1 MIMIPSVVFA
11 FRLYELAPE
20 PGGLSERTTRIAI
33 LAAFALQPILLV
45 RALPAQWRE
54 GLIDQAIARGALRS
68 SDTPRMLYA
77 RQFLGLA
84 DDGRRF
90 YYSSRPAVE
99 WLERNAGPND
109 RVLTNLNELHMSRI
123 KSVGPFLG
131 ILDFQPWDVR
141 RATWSRSLEAI
152 DSALA
157 ARDLGRVM
165 TLARSLGAT
174 YAVVSWPVEDAAYS
188 DEYYSVIRV
197 Q

>member
-1 MIMIPSVVFA
+1 MIMIPSVYFI

-20 PGGLSERTTRIAI
+20 PGGLSKRTSRIA
-33 LAAFALQPILLV
+33 LLVAFALQPILLV

-54 GLIDQAIARGALRS
+54 GLIEQAIARGVLKS

-84 DDGRRF
+84 DNGRRF
-90 YYSSRPAVE
+90 YYSSRLAIE

-141 RATWSRSLEAI
+141 RAAWAQSLEAI
-152 DSALA
+152 DGALS

-165 TLARSLGAT
+165 TLARLLGAT
-174 YAVVSWPVEDAAYS
+174 YAVVDWPVADAAYS

-197 Q
+197 R